1 MVPPRTARIPKT
13 QNARGHLHADI
24 LIPQRRVPR
33 DEFFHQ
39 ADALLVLHH
48 LNRNAALPQQLFFS
62 HERPVLAHNHAQ
74 WGEHLVSAWLG
85 KNPRDLSTPPQS
97 PAWRGPSWS
106 VEMTVATAVPRTEYV
121 AFLTFWE
128 LLLSRTLTG
137 FTNTL
142 SICHLGCEGSRFAA
156 KLPQP
161 V

>member
-1 MVPPRTARIPKT
+1 MCSEGEKNQTLGRLSSRKSQNTFRLLSPRFTPRTARIPKT
-13 QNARGHLHADI
+13 RNARGHLYADI

-33 DEFFHQ
+33 DECVRQ

-62 HERPVLAHNHAQ
+62 HERPVLAHDHAQ

-106 VEMTVATAVPRTEYV
+106 VDD
-121 AFLTFWE
+121 
-128 LLLSRTLTG
+128 S
-137 FTNTL
+137 
-142 SICHLGCEGSRFAA
+142 CDGCTSN
-156 KLPQP
+156 
-161 V
+161 